1 MQFIQSHAIVIFPK
15 MMSKYIF
22 KLIHVVSGRW
32 ATWEQWTQCT
42 NACGIGERI
51 RKRDCSNP
59 APENN
64 GEYCSGPRSEK
75 EYCLSEKGK
84 LTNLY
89 CHYELDEKI
98 F

>member
-1 MQFIQSHAIVIFPK
+1 MI
-15 MMSKYIF
+15 SKYIF
-22 KLIHVVSGRW
+22 QPIHIVSGVW
-32 ATWEQWTQCT
+32 AEWEQWTQCT

-75 EYCLSEKGK
+75 EYCLSEKSGQGK

-89 CHYELDEKI
+89 CHYQLDEKYI
-98 F
+98 TSFNPCKYL

>member
-1 MQFIQSHAIVIFPK
+1 MIC
-15 MMSKYIF
+15 KYIF
-22 KLIHVVSGRW
+22 KLIHVVSGMW

-75 EYCLSEKGK
+75 EHCLSEKSPPGK
-84 LTNLY
+84 
-89 CHYELDEKI
+89 
-98 F
+98 